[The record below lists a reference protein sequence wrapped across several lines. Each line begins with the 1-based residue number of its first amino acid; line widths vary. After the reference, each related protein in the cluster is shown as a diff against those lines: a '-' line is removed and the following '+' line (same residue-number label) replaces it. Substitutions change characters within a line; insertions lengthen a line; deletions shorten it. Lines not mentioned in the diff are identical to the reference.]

1 MHLNF
6 KKRFISIHR
15 PSRIMFFFP
24 ANYVPK
30 IPDYANFK
38 HKLLL
43 FQFNKLANPLWFYS
57 EYKFIHFQSEN
68 TEEKVVL
75 PPSKSKRSA
84 FFFFSK
90 L

>member
-1 MHLNF
+1 MRYFL
-6 KKRFISIHR
+6 
-15 PSRIMFFFP
+15 
-24 ANYVPK
+24 ANYAPK

-38 HKLLL
+38 HKFLLS
-43 FQFNKLANPLWFYS
+43 QFNKLANLLWFDC

-75 PPSKSKRSA
+75 PPNKSKRSA
-84 FFFFSK
+84 SFFFSK